1 MMAPQHVAAV
11 RPLRLVRWLDAAIPF
26 ILGAVIAA
34 LLMLASPLVTD
45 EPQPAPRPM
54 PVVQPDPLNLRRMTE
69 TARTL
74 GRYAHAI
81 YDVWMRDPERHFGD
95 HAMAQIVA
103 DLLTALAAEEYDQ
116 ASTLLVC
123 VDGRQRADDC
133 QQ

>member
-1 MMAPQHVAAV
+1 
-11 RPLRLVRWLDAAIPF
+11 
-26 ILGAVIAA
+26 
-34 LLMLASPLVTD
+34 
-45 EPQPAPRPM
+45 
-54 PVVQPDPLNLRRMTE
+54 MTE

-123 VDGRQRADDC
+123 VDGASEQTTASSSAVTRNAPLQWAGGRPHVLGRIVTSVATRYAQDLPRVRATS
-133 QQ
+133 